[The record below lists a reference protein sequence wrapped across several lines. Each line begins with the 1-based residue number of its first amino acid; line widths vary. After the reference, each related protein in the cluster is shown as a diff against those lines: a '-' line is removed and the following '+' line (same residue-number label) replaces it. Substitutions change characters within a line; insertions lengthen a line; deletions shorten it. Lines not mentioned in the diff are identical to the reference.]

1 MPAACYLIFQLYTH
15 SWLYVPRATPDPLHP
30 SPSTAAQL
38 LLYAD
43 GPQPPTEGKVF
54 RIPSLP
60 SWGGGG
66 SSTSGGSSGASA
78 SSRGES
84 LRVRSRSVSGE
95 EDEGEADQATAGD
108 ELSHSAIHP
117 VATTTSTADVD
128 LEKQGAAS
136 APATEH
142 EEPKLGV
149 WFALGLLVVVTSLTV
164 RSRFHS
170 TLRTSQT
177 CVSAGT
183 TDELRD
189 VRAGRHG
196 RVPRWLHR
204 RVDGDGQRQQRVCRV
219 RPTSTSTF
227 ASYAGILPLR
237 GTLLSFAVES

>member
-15 SWLYVPRATPDPLHP
+15 SWLYVPRPTPDPLRL

-66 SSTSGGSSGASA
+66 SSTTSGGSSGASA

-95 EDEGEADQATAGD
+95 EHEGEADQARAGE

-164 RSRFHS
+164 RSRFLS
-170 TLRTSQT
+170 PDYQ
-177 CVSAGT
+177 A
-183 TDELRD
+183 
-189 VRAGRHG
+189 
-196 RVPRWLHR
+196 
-204 RVDGDGQRQQRVCRV
+204 
-219 RPTSTSTF
+219 
-227 ASYAGILPLR
+227 PLR
-237 GTLLSFAVES
+237 KSGHD